1 MVEQTIH
8 IRGREVRL
16 LKEHLREAERG
27 WSLLFGGQLRLDIVA
42 VERQICALLDEGR
55 YPLEGSSYVRLQV
68 TADGSWSCSVE
79 GESLY
84 RGYVLRALRPDAVT
98 IRFAHP
104 FEGIQTTA
112 ARAVW
117 QTARAMAEARKVRSV
132 VRLDDEM
139 TLREAD
145 GAPLFAVAG
154 RTVYTSQEPQ
164 GVEGGLAREAIR
176 RAGYPLEILKL
187 KRDHLPRIEELFY
200 VDFRGV
206 TALKSCDG
214 KLLLS
219 AVAERVARQME
230 SIFTKI

>member
-1 MVEQTIH
+1 MIEQTIH
-8 IRGREVRL
+8 IYGRRARF

-27 WSLLFGGQLRLDIVA
+27 RKLLFGGQLQLDIEA
-42 VERQICALLDEGR
+42 VERQICTLLDEGR

-68 TADGSWSCSVE
+68 AADGSWSCSVE
-79 GESLY
+79 GDSLY

-98 IRFAHP
+98 IRFSLP
-104 FEGIQTTA
+104 FEGISTTA

-132 VRLDDEM
+132 VRLDEEM
-139 TLREAD
+139 TLCEAD

-154 RTVYTSQEPQ
+154 RTIYTSHELQ
-164 GVEGGLAREAIR
+164 GVEGALAREAIR

-200 VDFRGV
+200 VDYRGV

-230 SIFTKI
+230 SLVAKI